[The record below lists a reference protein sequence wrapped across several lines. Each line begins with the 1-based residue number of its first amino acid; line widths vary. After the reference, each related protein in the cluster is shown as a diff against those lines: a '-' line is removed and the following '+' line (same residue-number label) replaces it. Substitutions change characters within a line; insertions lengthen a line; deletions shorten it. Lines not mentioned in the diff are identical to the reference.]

1 MIEYG
6 GETALVTGAASGIG
20 AALAAALA
28 ARAFL
33 GARWR
38 RAVAARLSTCQE
50 HALAFDRGICCAR
63 VFSTRQTRSVACAGM
78 TLAPRGAKSMSKG
91 EAASL

>member
-28 ARAFL
+28 AR
-33 GARWR
+33 GARVLC
-38 RAVAARLSTCQE
+38 A
-50 HALAFDRGICCAR
+50 DRNIEGA
-63 VFSTRQTRSVACAGM
+63 TRTAETIGA
-78 TLAPRGAKSMSKG
+78 GAKLWP
-91 EAASL
+91 AS